1 VFHECFI
8 RNTFID
14 VDDDQCCAP
23 LRRTRS
29 DSALDQIAF
38 DPEEAYMPGKF
49 SEEHAIDCTAKP
61 TVAKATEPAVDDVED
76 SQDDELAKILRDA
89 IDEYQTTWKGTT
101 TDIKHVGFSA
111 FLNSVLEKLEGG
123 DFNVNRMK
131 KYFGVKKFYHASEL
145 AKFLKDKCR

>member
-1 VFHECFI
+1 VLHGVFI
-8 RNTFID
+8 GNTFID
-14 VDDDQCCAP
+14 VDDDQCFAP
-23 LRRTRS
+23 LRRTKPEP
-29 DSALDQIAF
+29 ATF
-38 DPEEAYMPGKF
+38 DIEEAACMLGKF
-49 SEEHAIDCTAKP
+49 SAEDARDCTAKP
-61 TVAKATEPAVDDVED
+61 TVAKATEPAVDDVQD
-76 SQDDELAKILRDA
+76 SQDHELAKILRDA

-131 KYFGVKKFYHASEL
+131 YFFGVKKFYHVSEL